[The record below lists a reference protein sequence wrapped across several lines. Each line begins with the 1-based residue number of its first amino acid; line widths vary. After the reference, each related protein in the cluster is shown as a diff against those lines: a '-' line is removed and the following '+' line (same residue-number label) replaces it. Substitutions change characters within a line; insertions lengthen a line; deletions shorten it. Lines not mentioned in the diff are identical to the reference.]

1 MEQLLLLFINYIC
14 NAWTVTPKCES
25 EARIVSRQ
33 EKMEL
38 EIQVLESQ
46 REIMSF
52 EPLFEGSEFELQRER
67 NEVTSGRR
75 G

>member
-1 MEQLLLLFINYIC
+1 VNL
-14 NAWTVTPKCES
+14 
-25 EARIVSRQ
+25 SRQ

-46 REIMSF
+46 REITSF

-75 G
+75 GQ

>member
-1 MEQLLLLFINYIC
+1 
-14 NAWTVTPKCES
+14 
-25 EARIVSRQ
+25 
-33 EKMEL
+33 MEL

-46 REIMSF
+46 REIIMSF

-75 G
+75 GQ